1 MARRSKQ
8 SVIAERLGIPSEA
21 GEWCWIGTIPHPP
34 ADVLRAAGNPPLRP
48 ARRPPLAMIGTI
60 LGAPFLPLLLL
71 LSLVARAQEAV
82 ERSLDSKEEKQRHR
96 AKKQDEKRM
105 DTAVEQRGLDNVFD
119 GDWNGA
125 AGQFLLRWYSHSTHH
140 ERLLFAGPD
149 GIVFV
154 APPKRV
160 SSGRDKHAQVV
171 ARLSPDEATLE
182 DPFSGEFETRIL
194 LIRFRDGSWLRVD
207 TEESRSE
214 LHMYALRRSPADGA

>member
-1 MARRSKQ
+1 M
-8 SVIAERLGIPSEA
+8 
-21 GEWCWIGTIPHPP
+21 
-34 ADVLRAAGNPPLRP
+34 
-48 ARRPPLAMIGTI
+48 
-60 LGAPFLPLLLL
+60 
-71 LSLVARAQEAV
+71 
-82 ERSLDSKEEKQRHR
+82 ERSIDSKEEKERHR

-105 DTAVEQRGLDNVFD
+105 DAAVEQRGLDNVFD

-125 AGQFLLRWYSHSTHH
+125 AGQFLLRWYRHSPHH

-149 GIVFV
+149 GIVLA

-214 LHMYALRRSPADGA
+214 LHMYALRRPSPGAS